1 MIMVIVTMIR
11 VHGLEV
17 TDTFVGGGGGGGTKG
32 AEFSEV
38 FQGFCLRL

>member
-17 TDTFVGGGGGGGTKG
+17 TDTFVGGGGGGGG
-32 AEFSEV
+32 
-38 FQGFCLRL
+38 